1 MIFFN
6 AGWFGLG
13 PITQTRDLLNARLRK
28 LVEAEV
34 EDESEVPDGMAKVVE
49 TTTAEPRIYQS
60 VRLDI
65 FFSFLP
71 KKTWKHAISVLHAC
85 WVNYSLA
92 KQNLCNSAAA
102 SKNSFLHYKYSL
114 KIFANG

>member
-28 LVEAEV
+28 LFEAEV

-65 FFSFLP
+65 FYSFFAKKNVETRHKCVVCMLGELQFS
-71 KKTWKHAISVLHAC
+71 
-85 WVNYSLA
+85 
-92 KQNLCNSAAA
+92 
-102 SKNSFLHYKYSL
+102 
-114 KIFANG
+114 